1 MKEEISNLQIT
12 QLAKSIR
19 EKKVSPVEITKLFLN
34 QIKEF
39 NPQIN
44 AFITIM
50 EKQALEDAK
59 KAEKKLM
66 NETYRGPL
74 HGIPVGLKDLVFT
87 KDIKTTMASP
97 IYKNFIPKKNAAIVG
112 KLKDAGA
119 IIIGKLNT
127 HQFAY
132 GPTGDRSYYGPVKN
146 PYDLNKMSG
155 GSSSGSAAALAA
167 NMCLGA
173 IGTDTAGSIRI
184 PASFCGVVGM
194 KPTYGLVSKRGVY
207 PLSKTLDHVGP
218 MTKSIEDNA
227 LFLNIIAGYDP
238 LDFNSKKLETYPD
251 YSKNINKSIKGV
263 VIGIPQNFFFDNV
276 DEEITKS
283 IENSINLLK
292 ELGAIIVEIEIPNV
306 QNHILEQQLIL
317 RSEAYT
323 THKQHLENPKN
334 AWDEEVRMRLY
345 TGEGISAD
353 SYIKAQEERV
363 TTYYKF
369 KKLFEKIDI
378 LISPTAAM
386 LPPDIEQREINHG
399 IFKGQHIRWPILRLT
414 SLFNFIGF
422 PAMSLPCGLSKNNLP
437 IGVQLIG
444 DMFQEQKLYQ
454 IGDALFKASN
464 ISERL
469 KQKNLFR

>member
-1 MKEEISNLQIT
+1 
-12 QLAKSIR
+12 
-19 EKKVSPVEITKLFLN
+19 
-34 QIKEF
+34 
-39 NPQIN
+39 
-44 AFITIM
+44 M

-74 HGIPVGLKDLVFT
+74 HGIPIGLKDLVFT

-207 PLSKTLDHVGP
+207 PLSRTLDHVGP

-238 LDFNSKKLETYPD
+238 LDFNSKKLKTYPRLQQK
-251 YSKNINKSIKGV
+251 YK
-263 VIGIPQNFFFDNV
+263 QV
-276 DEEITKS
+276 D
-283 IENSINLLK
+283 
-292 ELGAIIVEIEIPNV
+292 
-306 QNHILEQQLIL
+306 
-317 RSEAYT
+317 
-323 THKQHLENPKN
+323 
-334 AWDEEVRMRLY
+334 
-345 TGEGISAD
+345 
-353 SYIKAQEERV
+353 
-363 TTYYKF
+363 
-369 KKLFEKIDI
+369 
-378 LISPTAAM
+378 
-386 LPPDIEQREINHG
+386 
-399 IFKGQHIRWPILRLT
+399 
-414 SLFNFIGF
+414 
-422 PAMSLPCGLSKNNLP
+422 
-437 IGVQLIG
+437 
-444 DMFQEQKLYQ
+444 
-454 IGDALFKASN
+454 
-464 ISERL
+464 
-469 KQKNLFR
+469 